1 MCLQGLEGEKGLY
14 TRPLSGQCRQQAGD
28 GCGAGEAPVSPPG
41 HEGHSKDQVPITS
54 SCRPHPGGLGEP
66 VGGWL
71 VQTSLGT
78 LGQPRAVAAVTGP
91 LQTLPGPDSGQSFQI
106 WGSRWPES
114 QPLQVA
120 TTLPSEGA
128 QGSCRTC

>member
-66 VGGWL
+66 VGG
-71 VQTSLGT
+71 VACPDELGD
-78 LGQPRAVAAVTGP
+78 PR
-91 LQTLPGPDSGQSFQI
+91 S
-106 WGSRWPES
+106 
-114 QPLQVA
+114 
-120 TTLPSEGA
+120 A
-128 QGSCRTC
+128 QGCGRSDWAAADAAWA